1 MRRLL
6 VLPLT
11 ASILTSLA
19 LPAAPAA
26 AQDQRQGDRASEVEV
41 MDFVDG
47 DRVTG
52 DLVGPLGELIGARGR
67 RTRQTLIRPR
77 AHFHE
82 EMLKSV
88 EHL

>member
-1 MRRLL
+1 MRHLL

-19 LPAAPAA
+19 LPAAPVA
-26 AQDQRQGDRASEVEV
+26 AQDQRRGDRASEVEV
-41 MDFVDG
+41 MDFLDG
-47 DRVTG
+47 DLVQG

-77 AHFHE
+77 AHFHQ

-88 EHL
+88 EDL

>member
-1 MRRLL
+1 MRNLL
-6 VLPLT
+6 VFPLT

-26 AQDQRQGDRASEVEV
+26 AQGRGDRASEVEV

-47 DRVTG
+47 DRVEG

-67 RTRQTLIRPR
+67 RSRQTLIRPR
-77 AHFHE
+77 AHFHQ

-88 EHL
+88 EDL

>member
-1 MRRLL
+1 MRHLL
-6 VLPLT
+6 VPFLS
-11 ASILTSLA
+11 ASILSSVA
-19 LPAAPAA
+19 LLAAPSA
-26 AQDQRQGDRASEVEV
+26 AQERDVRTGEVEV
-41 MDFVDG
+41 MDFLDG
-47 DRVTG
+47 DRVQG

-77 AHFHE
+77 AHFQP

>member
-1 MRRLL
+1 MRHLL

-26 AQDQRQGDRASEVEV
+26 AQDQHRDRASEVEV

-47 DRVTG
+47 DRVEG

-77 AHFHE
+77 AHFHQ

-88 EHL
+88 ENL